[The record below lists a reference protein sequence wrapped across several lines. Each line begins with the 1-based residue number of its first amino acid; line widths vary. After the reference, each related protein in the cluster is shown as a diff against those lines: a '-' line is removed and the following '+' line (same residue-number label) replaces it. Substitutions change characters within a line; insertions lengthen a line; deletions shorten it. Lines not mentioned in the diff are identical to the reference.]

1 MFTALRFASLLLL
14 SSFLLTACR
23 DQHLDEADP
32 IFNID
37 PEFTA
42 DLFERRNAADGSAEF
57 GLLVESMTDCDC
69 ANCAVIAESNIV
81 GDRISVRLLGIQ
93 KPDSCFGA
101 PAPARAFVPIGNL
114 ADGTYQFSLSLR
126 NVVTNEGTLTVEK
139 GRWTLSM
146 PAVQGIEFQNYVLDK
161 MPENLLWGY
170 AVTPT
175 EKAITASKELLAD
188 LKKITTDP
196 GLAPGFYSYFTVTG
210 GGTVFFHK
218 SFAPVG
224 PAQIF
229 VRKLTASPA
238 ELKNL
243 LQGYRNPA
251 QENLQIRCLTTLGE
265 F

>member
-1 MFTALRFASLLLL
+1 MLTALRFTSLLLL
-14 SSFLLTACR
+14 TSLLLPACR

-42 DLFERRNAADGSAEF
+42 DLFEQRNAANGNAEF

-69 ANCAVIAESNIV
+69 ANCAVIAESSIA

-101 PAPARAFVPIGNL
+101 PAPARTFVPIGDL

-126 NVVTNEGTLTVEK
+126 NVVTNEGTLTVAQ
-139 GRWTLSM
+139 GRWTLSI
-146 PAVQGIEFQNYVLDK
+146 PDLQGIEFQNYVLDK
-161 MPENLLWGY
+161 MPENLIWGF
-170 AVTPT
+170 AQTPT
-175 EKAITASKELLAD
+175 EKAITASKELITD
-188 LKKITTDP
+188 LKQISADP

-210 GGTVFFHK
+210 GGSLFFHK
-218 SFAPVG
+218 SFAPAG
-224 PAQIF
+224 PAQVF
-229 VRKLTASPA
+229 VRKLTASPEA
-238 ELKNL
+238 LKNV
-243 LQGYRNPA
+243 LQDYRDPG
-251 QENLQIRCLTTLGE
+251 QDNLQIRCLTTLGE